1 MKNPATNPEPDGFN
15 EFTRFL
21 KEQIDAGIWP
31 LVQLRDGREF
41 YIDWYTG
48 DGPEYEHFYYKDSD
62 RKIYLIWNN
71 DGTSI
76 TSRDFDIMSA
86 RH

>member
-1 MKNPATNPEPDGFN
+1 MKNPATDPELNGFN
-15 EFTRFL
+15 AFTRFL

-41 YIDWYTG
+41 YIDWCS
-48 DGPEYEHFYYKDSD
+48 ESNHFYYQDTRLGVSMF
-62 RKIYLIWNN
+62 WNN

-76 TSRDFDIMSA
+76 TSRKFDMMSV
-86 RH
+86 RL